1 MRTTTFTVLD
11 YLPDSLREIPKR
23 RAAELAGAAILAGV
37 AASSLALLSWSVED
51 PSLNHATSAP
61 IHNWL
66 GKTGAIGAD
75 IAMQFIGVA
84 CVAAL
89 APPAFWG
96 WKLLT
101 ERRLARPRSRLG
113 LALLGT
119 TSAAGFASLL
129 PAPAS
134 WPLPTGLGGVV
145 GDAVLWAPLRFCAG
159 STVDMTIAG
168 FALAGLAILALT
180 ASAGYGLAARDAM
193 KSEAPTAVKRRAAAR
208 VEPDEDDSDGE
219 PGFALVSIGAAIH
232 TLLMIKSAMRR
243 MARSIGSSRAPRPNR
258 ESGAYL
264 GPPQGRA
271 PQPSPP

>member
-1 MRTTTFTVLD
+1 MRTTTFTVFD

-75 IAMQFIGVA
+75 ISMQFIGVA

-145 GDAVLWAPLRFCAG
+145 GDAVLWLPLRLCTG

-180 ASAGYGLAARDAM
+180 ASAGYGLAARDAT
-193 KSEAPTAVKRRAAAR
+193 KSEAPTAAKRRAAQRA
-208 VEPDEDDSDGE
+208 EPDEDDSDGE

-243 MARSIGSSRAPRPNR
+243 MVRSIGAPRTPR
-258 ESGAYL
+258 PTRASGGYL
-264 GPPQGRA
+264 GSPQGRA
-271 PQPSPP
+271 P